1 MALAALRTRVDA
13 IYLHLDLDVLDPA
26 DGVASGWAAPGGPR
40 LADLERAIRLV
51 GERFV
56 IRGAGLT
63 AYDPEADADG
73 RAARA
78 AIALLGAIARA
89 MTRRW

>member
-1 MALAALRTRVDA
+1 MTALRARVDA
-13 IYLHLDLDVLDPA
+13 VYLHLDLDVLDPA

-73 RAARA
+73 RATQSALSLLKAVARA
-78 AIALLGAIARA
+78 AAHPR
-89 MTRRW
+89 